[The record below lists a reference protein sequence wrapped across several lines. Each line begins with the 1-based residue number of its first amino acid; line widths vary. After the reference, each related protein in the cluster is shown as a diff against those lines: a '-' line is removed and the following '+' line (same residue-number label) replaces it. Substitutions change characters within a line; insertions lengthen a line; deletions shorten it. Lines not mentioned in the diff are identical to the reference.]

1 MAKICYKERE
11 IDYEKT
17 MGSLTVGEAIAIPV
31 SSLDISNVRAQV
43 HKISKKLPEM
53 RFSVHKT
60 INGAAITRT
69 E

>member
-1 MAKICYKERE
+1 MTKIRYKERE

-17 MGSLTVGEAIAIPV
+17 MGGLAAGEVVVIPV